1 MQFSHSFWTVSSH
14 TNNPS
19 QNINLPPLPLLCPSS
34 LKEKFVNWFVHIS
47 MVSGDELFQTGK
59 TVKSRGKSFEKTRG
73 PSSILTT
80 LTFRHETAS
89 DSESTN
95 CL

>member
-1 MQFSHSFWTVSSH
+1 
-14 TNNPS
+14 
-19 QNINLPPLPLLCPSS
+19 
-34 LKEKFVNWFVHIS
+34 

-89 DSESTN
+89 DSENTN